1 MTPSKTIAATI
12 LVPAHHPTLQAG
24 VTAAAPMDTVLV
36 APGIY
41 EGAGNRD
48 IDFQGKDVVLRS
60 ELVRRP
66 QSLIVRCKD
75 EEFNL

>member
-1 MTPSKTIAATI
+1 
-12 LVPAHHPTLQAG
+12 
-24 VTAAAPMDTVLV
+24 MDTVLV